1 MGGGDQRTTLLA
13 RAPVNQARRWGDC
26 GALCLAG
33 AMPQDKRLQF
43 GVTRVADDMESVTS
57 HAVVSLLSQ
66 PVAAARITEPLS
78 SRRNYRLQSYAA
90 RVVTSLRASR
100 RYTIA
105 EWARET
111 IVFDR
116 FCWRSSAAVR

>member
-1 MGGGDQRTTLLA
+1 MGGGDQRTTLLH

-66 PVAAARITEPLS
+66 ACCSSSYHRALIVSQKSPSLIVSQKLPASKLRRAGRHIAPRIPPLYN
-78 SRRNYRLQSYAA
+78 SRMGSRNIC
-90 RVVTSLRASR
+90 V
-100 RYTIA
+100 
-105 EWARET
+105 
-111 IVFDR
+111 
-116 FCWRSSAAVR
+116 